1 MSAPADRRTPAA
13 GRTWPDLEPYATAMA
28 VVDAALGLCAI
39 NPAMHEWLAAPT
51 RNWRG
56 EPLAL
61 LDAQPPRLCDAA
73 ARAIGEQRR
82 VWLRG
87 ARLRS
92 AIGDRSA
99 DVALTPLDQGAI
111 LLELQPATADAA
123 GGPRLSESLRGFAHE
138 VKNPLAGLRG
148 AAQLLQRRAAD
159 VESADLAGLIVGEAD
174 RLAALSD
181 RLLHARG
188 KPRLARTNPHEV
200 IERVI
205 ALMTAAAD
213 APTMRR
219 DYDPSLPALPLDADR
234 LQQALINLA
243 RNAVEAGAREL
254 TWRTRAE
261 HHARLGDHAGLALR
275 IDLVDDGHGVPA
287 AIADSLFE
295 PLVSGRAGGTGLGLA
310 LAREI
315 ATEHGGELGH
325 GGRPGATVFTL
336 RLPVAA
342 AGGGRA

>member
-1 MSAPADRRTPAA
+1 
-13 GRTWPDLEPYATAMA
+13 MA
-28 VVDAALGLCAI
+28 VVDAGLGLRAI
-39 NPAMHEWLAAPT
+39 NPAMHDWLAART

-73 ARAIGEQRR
+73 MRALGEQRR
-82 VWLRG
+82 IWLRG

-92 AIGDRSA
+92 AIGDRGA
-99 DVALTPLDQGAI
+99 DVALTPLAGESI
-111 LLELQPATADAA
+111 LLELQPATADGAS
-123 GGPRLSESLRGFAHE
+123 GPRLSESLRGFAHE
-138 VKNPLAGLRG
+138 VRNPLAGLRG

-159 VESADLAGLIVGEAD
+159 AESADLAGLIVGEAD
-174 RLAALSD
+174 RLAALSE
-181 RLLHARG
+181 RLLHAG
-188 KPRLARTNPHEV
+188 AKPRLARTNPHEV

-205 ALMTAAAD
+205 ALMAAAVD
-213 APTMRR
+213 PPRMRR

-234 LQQALINLA
+234 LQQALLNLG

-275 IDLVDDGHGVPA
+275 IDLADDGHGVPA

-295 PLVSGRAGGTGLGLA
+295 PLVSGRAGGSGLGLA

-315 ATEHGGELGH
+315 AVEHGGELGH
-325 GGRPGATVFTL
+325 AGRPGATVFSL
-336 RLPVAA
+336 LLPIAA
-342 AGGGRA
+342 ASGGHA

>member
-1 MSAPADRRTPAA
+1 
-13 GRTWPDLEPYATAMA
+13 MA
-28 VVDAALGLCAI
+28 VVDVALALRAI
-39 NPAMHEWLAAPT
+39 NPALHDWLATPT

-73 ARAIGEQRR
+73 ARALAEQRR

-99 DVALTPLDQGAI
+99 DVALTPLDEGAL
-111 LLELQPATADAA
+111 LLELQQATGDATS
-123 GGPRLSESLRGFAHE
+123 GPRLSESLRGFAHE

-148 AAQLLQRRAAD
+148 AAQLLQRRATD

-181 RLLHARG
+181 RLLHAGG

-205 ALMTAAAD
+205 ALMTAAID
-213 APTMRR
+213 APAMRR
-219 DYDPSLPALPLDADR
+219 DYDPSLPALSLDADR
-234 LQQALINLA
+234 LQQALLNLG

-315 ATEHGGELGH
+315 AAEHGGELGH

-336 RLPVAA
+336 LLPVAA
-342 AGGGRA
+342 AGGGRE